1 VLHSGDRQRCVIKI
15 NLRPLQ
21 ITQLG
26 RPQSVAEGQQ
36 DHGLISVRSAIVFAP
51 FDQLLDLAFG

>member
-1 VLHSGDRQRCVIKI
+1 VIKI

-21 ITQLG
+21 IAQLG